1 MKSIDGGSPGDVEF
15 KIADLGVSH
24 FKRHITSQGEAVDRD
39 TYGTRAYGILHF
51 ERSPDLHSANRT
63 LGAPECYRANGE
75 IERVRFQV
83 SQKVDIWSLG
93 CLFSEAAVWLVYG
106 KGQLL
111 EYRRRRGNET
121 EKIKSF
127 RDGNCFHD
135 GEKVLTIVKEIHKT
149 LPADVRVCDHVTR
162 RIVNMVTDE
171 MLIPWIYRSNALAL
185 CHRTQGILRKAE
197 DQLENSGLSAGTG
210 SVFRGA
216 LQSRPRTPP
225 EPPPGHRQPRLSD
238 PYNQRLPSYDH
249 AGTPVTTS
257 YNEAETYHQGCID
270 GSSRKRA
277 VQEAHYSDQ
286 STRPQSTGL
295 VIRDQFSDFHLNRTI
310 SDGTPSQ
317 DSPDGPH
324 WQEPPSPYS
333 QRRRN
338 SSDLVS
344 AAIGRKSSDTST
356 QHRRQTY
363 NVSRPD
369 AFTVSPG
376 EISRPSITTLFQ
388 DPNNGPRRSRH
399 QSRSASGAQSARL
412 LSTRPSNVQLSMGV
426 KASQRPPV
434 LSVADAE
441 RWKRDKK
448 EHRPVKL
455 PGDHFLE
462 DLDQRDHVSLRCIRW
477 NQH

>member
-24 FKRHITSQGEAVDRD
+24 FKRHVTSQGEAVDRD

-51 ERSPDLHSANRT
+51 EISPDITAVNRT

-83 SQKVDIWSLG
+83 NQKVDIWSLG
-93 CLFSEAAVWLVYG
+93 CVFSEAAVWLVYG
-106 KGQLL
+106 KDHLL

-121 EKIKSF
+121 EQIKGF

-135 GEKVLTIVKEIHKT
+135 GENVLTTVKTIHKT
-149 LPADVRVCDHVTR
+149 LPADVRLCDRVTR

-171 MLIPWIYRSNALAL
+171 MLIHWMYRSAALPL
-185 CHRTQGILRKAE
+185 CYRTQKILTDAE
-197 DQLENSGLSAGTG
+197 DQLENSALNAGTG
-210 SVFRGA
+210 SVFRGT

-225 EPPPGHRQPRLSD
+225 EPPPGHREPCLSD
-238 PYNQRLPSYDH
+238 VYNQHLPSYHH
-249 AGTPVTTS
+249 AGTPVNTS
-257 YNEAETYHQGCID
+257 YNEAETQHQGYIG
-270 GSSRKRA
+270 GSSRKWA

-286 STRPQSTGL
+286 YTRPQSTGL
-295 VIRDQFSDFHLNRTI
+295 VNRDQFSSFRLNPTI
-310 SDGTPSQ
+310 SDGTLSQ

-324 WQEPPSPYS
+324 WQEPPSPNS
-333 QRRRN
+333 QRRRT

-344 AAIGRKSSDTST
+344 VAIGRNSSDTST
-356 QHRRQTY
+356 QHQRQTY
-363 NVSRPD
+363 NVSRPN
-369 AFTVSPG
+369 AFTLSPG
-376 EISRPSITTLFQ
+376 EISRPSNTTLFQ
-388 DPNNGPRRSRH
+388 DSNNSPRGSRH
-399 QSRSASGAQSARL
+399 QSRSASGAQSARPV
-412 LSTRPSNVQLSMGV
+412 STRLSNVQLSMGI

-441 RWKRDKK
+441 RWKRDK

-462 DLDQRDHVSLRCIRW
+462 DLDQRDHVSLLCIRC